1 MKTTALVIATSGALA
16 CLAIMPIGAPAAEP
30 EAPSE
35 TIYAAQLRT
44 LNSEIAGTAA
54 TGIAHFRV
62 RGDKLTIRIVMQGV
76 PSRIEH
82 WQHLHGFT
90 DSRAASCPIG
100 PAGLANVDTNHDGI
114 IDLIE
119 TMPGSG
125 TTLVPLNAKP
135 VTMDIAANTYPQAS
149 AHGTYTYKET
159 LSLKAL
165 QAAFA
170 KSFNGASLDLDRL
183 VVYVHGVPAD
193 TRLPSTVASLG
204 AVPAHVTLPIA
215 CGKLKRASG

>member
-1 MKTTALVIATSGALA
+1 MKSTFSAIAASGALA
-16 CLAIMPIGAPAAEP
+16 CLAIIPVGAPAAER

-35 TIYAAQLRT
+35 TIYAAQLRAI
-44 LNSEIAGTAA
+44 NSNITGLPTG
-54 TGIAHFRV
+54 GIAHFRI

-76 PSRIEH
+76 PPRIEH

-90 DSRAASCPIG
+90 DSRAASCPAG
-100 PAGLANVDTNHDGI
+100 PAGLANVDANHDGI

-135 VTMDIAANTYPQAS
+135 VTMDIAANTYPKAS

-170 KSFNGASLDLDRL
+170 KAFNGASLDLDRL
-183 VVYVHGVPAD
+183 VVYVHGVPAE
-193 TRLPSTVASLG
+193 TRLPASVASLG
-204 AVPAHVTLPIA
+204 TVPAQVTLPIA
-215 CGKLKRASG
+215 CGNIKRAAD